1 MEMDSFSLAAVQS
14 VLQWLEKS
22 QKNALLE
29 CACTMNIVWA
39 NEEPYQSI
47 RRVSYRD
54 EKMYQTF
61 FGFVKF
67 LKSNSTIKTVW
78 THIERDEYHPL
89 RPFVLGLKSR
99 EKVRKLLEVIELSK
113 NVYPMGIDIS
123 VKAFGFSRRVEKALL
138 KKGSTLADVIRQNLP
153 QVHNFDTKQEIYTA
167 LKNIGYVNITTIDD
181 DFEDEKLVLS
191 DIS

>member
-14 VLQWLEKS
+14 VLQWLDKS

-29 CACTMNIVWA
+29 CACTTNIVWG

-47 RRVSYRD
+47 RRVSCRD

-61 FGFVKF
+61 FGFAKYY
-67 LKSNSTIKTVW
+67 KTHSTTRTVW

-89 RPFVLGLKSR
+89 RPFVLDLNSR
-99 EKVRKLLEVIELSK
+99 EKAQKLLEVIELSK
-113 NVYPMGIDIS
+113 NVYPLTMGIDIS
-123 VKAFGFSRRVEKALL
+123 IKALGFSRRVEKALL
-138 KKGSTLADVIRQNLP
+138 KKGCTLADVIRQNNLP
-153 QVHNFDTKQEIYTA
+153 KVHNFDTEQEIHLA
-167 LKNIGYVNITTIDD
+167 LMNIGYVNITTIDD
-181 DFEDEKLVLS
+181 EELVLS